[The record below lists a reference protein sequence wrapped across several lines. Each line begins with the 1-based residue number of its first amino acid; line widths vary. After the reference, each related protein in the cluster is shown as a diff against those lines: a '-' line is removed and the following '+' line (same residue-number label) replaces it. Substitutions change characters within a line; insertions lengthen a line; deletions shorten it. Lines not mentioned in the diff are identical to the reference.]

1 MEIDTY
7 AVQVLL
13 ESSLSAGTVL
23 FQNERYLISKAGWFL
38 LNDSMARVNM
48 DFIHDVCYQGLFE
61 LEKTLQTGK
70 PEGLKTFGTWPT
82 LYEGLSSLPQQVQKS
97 WFGFDHYYSDHSFD
111 KALDIVFSHDVKTLL
126 DVGGNTGRWA
136 VQCVTR
142 NPDVHVTIMD
152 LPQQIGLMRQ
162 AVKNVAGQDRI
173 HGHPADLLNPEV
185 PFPRGFD
192 AIWMSQFLDCFSEKE
207 AVSILSRAANSMD
220 KHTVLYIMEP
230 FWDRQRYETAAY
242 CLTQTSIYFSTMAN
256 GNSKIYHSDDMIRCI
271 EAAGLKVAGITDGI
285 GRGHSIL
292 RCTLV

>member
-1 MEIDTY
+1 MNLFHNLKQRYSHERLSAGEAQRLAQEIAFAPVVFQVSRLMVKFGILQLLDQNPDGLTQAEIIKQVELDTY

-111 KALDIVFSHDVKTLL
+111 T
-126 DVGGNTGRWA
+126 
-136 VQCVTR
+136 
-142 NPDVHVTIMD
+142 
-152 LPQQIGLMRQ
+152 
-162 AVKNVAGQDRI
+162 
-173 HGHPADLLNPEV
+173 
-185 PFPRGFD
+185 
-192 AIWMSQFLDCFSEKE
+192 MSKPC
-207 AVSILSRAANSMD
+207 
-220 KHTVLYIMEP
+220 
-230 FWDRQRYETAAY
+230 
-242 CLTQTSIYFSTMAN
+242 ST
-256 GNSKIYHSDDMIRCI
+256 
-271 EAAGLKVAGITDGI
+271 
-285 GRGHSIL
+285 
-292 RCTLV
+292 